1 MFTVICCRLT
11 DMKQINDLFW
21 YVCWLVNTRISG
33 HIRHPH
39 SQTSAIYSTFC
50 CGASLALV
58 MKHFGWYFQC
68 LCRSTAVE
76 IVNSSKV
83 LQAET
88 RMLLDG
94 KLLVTWLR
102 PFTPLL
108 LTFFCSLTIVFIQK
122 VDLLFMITLCA
133 EEQILLSIIKGLS
146 LLFCSYLLLSAL
158 LFISL
163 SFKMFISLV
172 RHQ

>member
-1 MFTVICCRLT
+1 M
-11 DMKQINDLFW
+11 
-21 YVCWLVNTRISG
+21 
-33 HIRHPH
+33 
-39 SQTSAIYSTFC
+39 
-50 CGASLALV
+50 
-58 MKHFGWYFQC
+58 
-68 LCRSTAVE
+68 E

-88 RMLLDG
+88 KMLLDG

-108 LTFFCSLTIVFIQK
+108 LTFFCSLTIVFSQK

-146 LLFCSYLLLSAL
+146 SLLCSAL